1 MNFPDL
7 AVTSKPGDRF
17 VLVFES
23 IHDAMA
29 AEKAVLAEGIR
40 AELVPTPRDLSSDC
54 GMALCCPASAQEKIT
69 LLHNQG
75 RLRFK
80 SLHWI

>member
-1 MNFPDL
+1 MIFPDHK
-7 AVTSKPGDRF
+7 VTSQPGDRF

-29 AEKAVLAEGIR
+29 AEKVVLGEGIG

-54 GMALCCPASAQEKIT
+54 GMALCCPASALEKVT
-69 LLHNQG
+69 LLHIRG